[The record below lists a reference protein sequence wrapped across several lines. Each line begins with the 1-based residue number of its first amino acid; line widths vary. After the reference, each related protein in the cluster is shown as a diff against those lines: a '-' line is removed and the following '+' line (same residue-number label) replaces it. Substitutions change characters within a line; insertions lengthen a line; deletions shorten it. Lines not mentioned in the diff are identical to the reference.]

1 MACQTVFYAGSM
13 ELLQWFTGGDIPAL
27 AIYGRMNSVDM
38 AGLGIIKSAVTKSLV
53 EHLVETGHQRM
64 VMLVLEKRRKPTPGL
79 TERFFLEVQLDHER
93 WIHRCHSPPYRA
105 ACWHHVRSLP
115 GTRPWLE
122 PQAAIAWFA
131 QLLDNPDTTP
141 RACQWKAK

>member
-1 MACQTVFYAGSM
+1 MSNRFLRRIHGAFAVVHGWRHSGLCHLRPHEQRGH
-13 ELLQWFTGGDIPAL
+13 
-27 AIYGRMNSVDM
+27 
-38 AGLGIIKSAVTKSLV
+38 GLGIIKSAVTKSLV